1 MDLYKAVGKR
11 IHELRTSGGTG
22 ELSQITLEQLSNALS
37 DLGINIKRT
46 ALSNVERGIA
56 RPSLSLLFS
65 IAAALSKLK
74 DTSIQLRDFFP
85 DNETIQITSLWSC
98 EGSQLQDFV
107 DGHPVTSDLP
117 IAPNNATTPL
127 SKSLL
132 RATKSVNHLL
142 NKRRANPAP
151 EHFDKTA
158 EELKEIIDKK
168 YKGKSLDE
176 EAIAR
181 ATKGGKSRD
190 DITWQAK
197 GRQTAIIIEEL
208 VREIDGTWKKKAYRH
223 NGK

>member
-1 MDLYKAVGKR
+1 MDLYTAVGKR
-11 IHELRTSGGTG
+11 IHELRTSGGAG

-37 DLGINIKRT
+37 DLGIEIKRA

-56 RPSLSLLFS
+56 KPSLSLLFA

-85 DNETIQITSLWSC
+85 ENETIQITSLWSC

-107 DGHPVTSDLP
+107 DGHPVTSELP
-117 IAPNNATTPL
+117 ITLNNAATPL

-132 RATKSVNHLL
+132 RATKSVNYLL
-142 NKRRANPAP
+142 NKRRATPASK
-151 EHFDKTA
+151 HFNIQAD
-158 EELKEIIDKK
+158 ELKDLIAEK
-168 YKGKSLDE
+168 YEGRSLDE

-181 ATKGGKSRD
+181 ATKGGKSPD
-190 DITWQAK
+190 DVTWQAK

-208 VREIDGTWKKKAYRH
+208 VQEIDSTWKKKAYRH